1 MNAHTIS
8 VGTHGRYLV
17 DLPTHGAADGVI
29 VACHGYGEN
38 AAIQMER
45 LQAMPADLSWLR
57 VSVQGLHRFY
67 RGRSSDIAASWMTS
81 EDRELMIGDNVAYL
95 QAVVDQVMSE
105 HSTGSLLVFAGFSQG
120 VGMAFRA
127 ACGSTRPVTAVVAI
141 GGDVPP
147 ELTHERLERI
157 PRVLYGRGKHDSGY
171 PAHQFT
177 ADQSRLQHA
186 GVMVTP
192 HVLDE
197 DHAWSPAFSAVV
209 GDFLRGLTPQRG

>member
-1 MNAHTIS
+1 MNAHTIA
-8 VGTHGRYLV
+8 VQAHGRYLV
-17 DLPTHGAADGVI
+17 DLPSHGSADGVI

-45 LQAMPADLSWLR
+45 LQALPVDLAWLR
-57 VSVQGLHRFY
+57 VSVRGLHRFY
-67 RGRSSDIAASWMTS
+67 RNRANDIGASWMTS
-81 EDRELMIGDNVAYL
+81 EDRDLMIGDNVAYVN
-95 QAVVDQVMSE
+95 AVVEQVLSE
-105 HSTGSLLVFAGFSQG
+105 HSVGSGLVFAGFSQG

-127 ACGSTRPVTAVVAI
+127 ACGSRRPVTAVIAI

-147 ELTHERLERI
+147 ELTHQHLEGI

-186 GVMVTP
+186 GVAVTP
-192 HVLDE
+192 QVLDE
-197 DHAWSPAFSAVV
+197 DHAWSPAFSAVA
-209 GDFLRGLTPQRG
+209 GEFLRGLASPRH